1 MVDMKTIFDESY
13 NLLIEK
19 LKFERLKRDI
29 TQVEL
34 AELIGRDQ
42 TYVSKYERCEKRLD
56 VIELRSICLALKIK
70 FTNFIIQFEETLE
83 QRGL

>member
-1 MVDMKTIFDESY
+1 MKTIFDESY